1 MKKRNINFPGIGE
14 IFTLNL
20 YLCSVKLAKVVKAA
34 IAPIQLL
41 YASLTPQRLNSTAQ
55 FQYSLQINIS
65 FFLSIVSAY
74 KSFRKV
80 NVPATNK
87 QQEVVN

>member
-1 MKKRNINFPGIGE
+1 MNKSAKEITWPKKRNINFPGIGE
-14 IFTLNL
+14 IFALNL

-34 IAPIQLL
+34 YAPIQLL

-65 FFLSIVSAY
+65 FFLSIISAHL
-74 KSFRKV
+74 KS
-80 NVPATNK
+80 NK
-87 QQEVVN
+87 S